1 MNACK
6 CINLWAC
13 TSRLSPPADVHVV
26 PVPSADTMA
35 ATAALDKELASA
47 REPIPVRREH
57 DSVSKGLTNAID
69 RAAPVRRG
77 KLP

>member
-1 MNACK
+1 MHQPVGLYLPSFSGFA
-6 CINLWAC
+6 
-13 TSRLSPPADVHVV
+13 PADVHVV